1 VIVVDSSVWI
11 DRFSGR
17 ATRQTARLVELLDDE
32 DLPII
37 VGDIVMYEVLYGFR
51 TASAALAVRG
61 LLERRLLV
69 SMLGFDLV
77 YRAIGNYRT
86 LRAKGVTI
94 KPAEIFI
101 GTWCLENGVE
111 LLSADRHFLAMH
123 DHLGLRL
130 LPDP

>member
-11 DRFSGR
+11 DHFSGR

-77 YRAIGNYRT
+77 YRAIGTYRA
-86 LRAKGVTI
+86 RCAPKVSRS
-94 KPAEIFI
+94 KPPRSS
-101 GTWCLENGVE
+101 
-111 LLSADRHFLAMH
+111 SA
-123 DHLGLRL
+123 LGASRTGSSS
-130 LPDP
+130 

>member
-1 VIVVDSSVWI
+1 MIVVDSSVWI
-11 DRFSGR
+11 DHFSGR
-17 ATRQTARLVELLDDE
+17 ATGQTARLAEVLDDE

-37 VGDIVMYEVLYGFR
+37 VGDIIMYEVLCGFR
-51 TASAALAVRG
+51 TASAALAVKG
-61 LLERRLLV
+61 LLERSLLV

-77 YRAIGNYRT
+77 YRAVHNYRA

-94 KPAEIFI
+94 KAADVFI

-111 LLSADRHFLAMH
+111 LLTADRDFLAMR

-130 LPDP
+130 VSGE